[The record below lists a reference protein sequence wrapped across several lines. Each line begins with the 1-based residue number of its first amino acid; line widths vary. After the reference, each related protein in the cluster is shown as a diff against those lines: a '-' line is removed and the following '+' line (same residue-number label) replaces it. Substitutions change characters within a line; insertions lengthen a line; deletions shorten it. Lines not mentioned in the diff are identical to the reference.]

1 MASYK
6 KKKQPRL
13 NHLSGSSRK
22 HTCEKA
28 RQKTDPYS
36 EELKMVKK
44 NANIGFILDFGHFV
58 TYSFALTAEKK
69 VDSGGKLISTFVLHS
84 GRSFHILIDD

>member
-36 EELKMVKK
+36 EEK
-44 NANIGFILDFGHFV
+44 NGE
-58 TYSFALTAEKK
+58 EKCQYRFHIR
-69 VDSGGKLISTFVLHS
+69 L
-84 GRSFHILIDD
+84 RSFRHLFVCAYSGKESGLGWQVN